1 MTNITHLSRRYL
13 FNLLE
18 EHIRNGH
25 YYDDVYNKVYR
36 HEYWLQNCLDPK
48 VSQKRQ
54 EDFEKLRFYDP
65 YFIRTRKYLRKRPQQ
80 KAKLTDVELQKIKDD
95 IRSGLQHYQIS
106 EMMGVS
112 PENQAWYTELLVEL
126 YTCKFTGKPP
136 YSKPV
141 VTIETTTKADAEKFW
156 DTFVSCR
163 EDHNA
168 PCAEHYQL
176 KIGGVIAID
185 WDINLCHNW
194 GDDYYRDIVDAEPD
208 FPVMT
213 FDIENNAIVERYP
226 YGPTVDFDLLERQL
240 KDAGI
245 NYKLIKH

>member
-1 MTNITHLSRRYL
+1 MTNITHLSRHYL

-25 YYDDVYNKVYR
+25 YYDDVYNKVYSP
-36 HEYWLQNCLDPK
+36 EYWLQNCLDPK
-48 VSQKRQ
+48 VSQKKQ

-80 KAKLTDVELQKIKDD
+80 KAKLTDAGLQKIKDD
-95 IRSGLQHYQIS
+95 IRLGLQHYQIV
-106 EMMGVS
+106 EMMGIG
-112 PENQAWYTELLVEL
+112 PKNQAWFTELLVEL
-126 YTCKFTGKPP
+126 YTSKFTGKPP

-141 VTIETTTKADAEKFW
+141 VTIKTQTTADYKKFW
-156 DTFVSCR
+156 NTFVSGR
-163 EDHNA
+163 DDDKA
-168 PCAEHYQL
+168 PAAENYQL
-176 KIGGVIAID
+176 KIGGVKAID
-185 WDINLCHNW
+185 WDINLCHKWCDEYN
-194 GDDYYRDIVDAEPD
+194 RDVVGAEPD

-213 FDIENNAIVERYP
+213 FDMENNAIVERYP

-245 NYKLIKH
+245 NYQLIKH